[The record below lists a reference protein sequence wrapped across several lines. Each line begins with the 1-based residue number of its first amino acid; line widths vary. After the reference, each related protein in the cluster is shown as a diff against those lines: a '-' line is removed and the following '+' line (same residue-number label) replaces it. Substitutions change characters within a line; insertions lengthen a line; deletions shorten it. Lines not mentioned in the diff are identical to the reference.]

1 MISAGEIKAFSESI
15 SIPVT
20 GVCDAE
26 TSGLFS
32 AFLNER
38 RKHFP
43 ACRFEEEDI
52 EKRVNP
58 KLLMPESKSVIV
70 CLFPYH
76 ISGQDE
82 SNVSCYARIPD
93 YHEVVREKLGKLE
106 AYIKNHEPEAKCM
119 QLCDTSPLMDR
130 MLAFCAGVGFF
141 GKNNLLIHPV
151 FGSYV
156 FIGSLLTNLILE
168 PDKPMEKGCDN
179 CGACIRSCPGGA
191 LSDGFG
197 FNCER
202 CISYLT
208 QIKDLSEE
216 QKNLLSGQKS
226 VYGCDVCQRVCPH
239 NQNVPDTPIQAFYEA
254 SLDGLSADELSS
266 LSNRAFKK
274 EYAQF
279 PFSWCSRDTIL
290 KNFGAIG
297 KED

>member
-1 MISAGEIKAFSESI
+1 MLSAGEIKAFAESV

-20 GVCDAE
+20 GVCDAA
-26 TSGLFS
+26 TSGRFS
-32 AFLNER
+32 GFLKER

-43 ACRFEEEDI
+43 ACRFEEEEI

-58 KLLMPESKSVIV
+58 KLLMPEAKSVIV

-76 ISGQDE
+76 ISGKGE

-93 YHEVVREKLGKLE
+93 YHQVVRNELYKLE
-106 AYIKNHEPEAKCM
+106 NFIKSRVPEAKCM

-130 MLAFCAGVGFF
+130 MLAYNAGIGFF
-141 GKNNLLIHPV
+141 GKNNLLMHPV
-151 FGSYV
+151 YGSFV
-156 FIGSLLTNLILE
+156 FIGSLLTDLVLE
-168 PDKPMEKGCDN
+168 ADKPMQKECLD

-191 LSDGFG
+191 LSEAFG

-208 QIKDLSEE
+208 QIKTLNDE
-216 QKNLLSGQKS
+216 QKNLLYGQSS

-239 NQNVPDTPIQAFYEA
+239 NQNVPDTPIQAFYA
-254 SLDGLSADELSS
+254 DALDKLSADKLSS

-274 EYAQF
+274 KFAQF
-279 PFSWCSRDTIL
+279 PFSWCSRDTLL
-290 KNFGAIG
+290 KNFGANS